1 MFTIDA
7 HQHFWRY
14 DVVTHEWI
22 NDEMSVIRKDF
33 LPAQLE
39 PVLKQNGISGCVAVQ
54 ADQSEKETDFLLQ
67 LAEEHDFIKGVVGWV
82 DLRADN
88 IKERLDHYKAFRLLK
103 GFRHILQGE
112 APEFM
117 LQPGFINGIAA
128 LQEYRFTY
136 DILVF
141 PQHLKAV
148 LELVS
153 KFPDQPFVIDHIAK
167 PYIKDGLITE
177 WKKDM
182 EQFSIFENVYCKISG
197 MVTEADYHHWKPAD
211 FTPYLD
217 ATVNAFGTKR
227 ILYGSDWPVCLV
239 AANYTDMLN
248 IVKTYFASFT
258 ATEQEDFFGNN
269 ATRFYQLE
277 D

>member
-22 NDEMSVIRKDF
+22 NDEMSVIRRDF

-128 LQEYRFTY
+128 LHEYRFTY